1 MNAVTI
7 HESGHGA
14 DKLQVISYGNGLAYA
29 FNFGEAGAP
38 MRTVFLQGEDATDMR
53 DEFDAIEA
61 HEPERLSRDI
71 WDSLLDPYL

>member
-1 MNAVTI
+1 MRAVTI

-29 FNFGEAGAP
+29 FNFGEAGGP
-38 MRTVFLQGEDATDMR
+38 MRNIYLQGEDAADLR

-61 HEPERLSRDI
+61 REPERLTRDI